1 MKERICYLY
10 RSVLRSYMFCEIL
23 DRFKSPA
30 YPIGVDVDGDTIKM
44 AQLGRSQKGPC
55 IVAGSSQK
63 VPPELVPGSS
73 EWQRWAANSVK
84 KLSSNG
90 IFRGREA
97 ITALPA
103 DDVYIEQ
110 ISVPR
115 MSDNRLKEAVLSK
128 VQQKLPFDSTDA
140 LVRYVVTSEQV
151 GGITNNTTLQVLVMV
166 AERIKVERHLAMC
179 EKGGLQVKAVSVWP
193 FAMTNSYA
201 KFFNRRA
208 GDEQVVVML
217 LETGANSTKVVIC
230 RDRELLFARLIPL
243 GAKKLT
249 GEEMIKRLIL
259 ELLACERFFESI
271 SGTGRIGRLIYLS
284 SQVTEKAIRDQLAQL
299 AQRWHIPAQVGDV
312 LGAVQV
318 VKSRYGCGFD
328 RRGCQVN
335 WATVFGLSLS

>member
-1 MKERICYLY
+1 MQQ
-10 RSVLRSYMFCEIL
+10 YMFSEL
-23 DRFKSPA
+23 FDRFKRQV
-30 YPIGVDVDGDTIKM
+30 YPIGIDVDGDTIKM
-44 AQLGRSQKGPC
+44 AQLARSQNGPC

-63 VPPELVPGSS
+63 VPPGLVAGSS
-73 EWQRWAANSVK
+73 EWQRWAANAVK

-90 IFRGREA
+90 IFRGREV

-115 MSDNRLKEAVLSK
+115 MPDNRLKEVVLSK

-151 GGITNNTTLQVLVMV
+151 DQTINNTKLQVLVMV
-166 AERIKVERHLAMC
+166 AEQIKVERHLAMC
-179 EKGGLQVKAVSVWP
+179 EKAGLQVKAVSVWP
-193 FAMTNSYA
+193 LAMTNSYA

-208 GDEQVVVML
+208 GDNQKVVML
-217 LETGANSTKVVIC
+217 LETGTNSTKVVIC

-271 SGTGRIGRLIYLS
+271 SGTGRIERLIYLS
-284 SQVTEKAIRDQLAQL
+284 SRATEKAVCDHLAQL
-299 AQRWHIPAQVGDV
+299 AQRWHIPAQIGDV

-318 VKSRYGCGFD
+318 VKSHYGCGFD
-328 RRGCQVN
+328 RRGSQVN

>member
-1 MKERICYLY
+1 
-10 RSVLRSYMFCEIL
+10 MFSTL
-23 DRFKSPA
+23 FDRFKRPV

-44 AQLGRSQKGPC
+44 AQLARSQKGPC

-63 VPPELVPGSS
+63 IPPKLVPGSS
-73 EWQRWAANSVK
+73 EWQRWAANAVK

-97 ITALPA
+97 ITAMPA
-103 DDVYIEQ
+103 DNVYIEQ

-115 MSDNRLKEAVLSK
+115 IPDDRLEEVVLSK

-151 GGITNNTTLQVLVMV
+151 GRIANNTTLQVLVMV
-166 AERIKVERHLAMC
+166 AERLKVERHLAMC
-179 EKGGLQVKAVSVWP
+179 EKAGLQVKAVSVWP
-193 FAMTNSYA
+193 LAMTNSYA
-201 KFFNRRA
+201 KFFSRRA
-208 GDEQVVVML
+208 GDEQMVVML

-230 RDRELLFARLIPL
+230 RGRELLFARLIPL

-249 GEEMIKRLIL
+249 GEETIKRLIL

-271 SGTGRIGRLIYLS
+271 SGTGRIERLIYLS
-284 SQVTEKAIRDQLAQL
+284 SQVTKKAVCDHLVQL
-299 AQRWHIPAQVGDV
+299 AQRWHIPAQIGDV
-312 LGAVQV
+312 LGAVEV